1 MKALILSDLHANIH
15 ALEAIWAREHD
26 SDLIYC
32 AGDLVDYGVYPNAVL
47 AWVREHSV
55 ICVQGNHDREV
66 IHHYR
71 AGERGDLIPLA
82 ERKWAHYNAGL
93 LGEDE
98 IAFLEQLPLA
108 VTFALDGIRYG
119 LTHLYRN
126 YNEIVSLY
134 AYNEFRAVLFANG
147 DGPLPD
153 RLIFGHTHRQC
164 IRHLSDCLL
173 WLNPGSISYRRPDD
187 PDQSAHYATITD
199 GVISLRRV
207 DYDLEPVWRALRA
220 VPVKV
225 SEAVSAERFFPL
237 DTLRLNRIQDG
248 THD

>member
-1 MKALILSDLHANIH
+1 MKALILSDLHSNIH

-32 AGDLVDYGVYPNAVL
+32 AGDLVDYGVFPNAVI
-47 AWVREHSV
+47 AWVRAHGV

-66 IHHYR
+66 IHYYR
-71 AGERGDLIPLA
+71 AGERGDRVPPA

-93 LGEDE
+93 LSEDE
-98 IAFLEQLPLA
+98 VVFLEQLPLA
-108 VTFALDGIRYG
+108 VTFTLDGIRYG
-119 LTHLYRN
+119 LTHMYRA
-126 YNEIVSLY
+126 YEEIVSLH
-134 AYNEFRAVLFANG
+134 AYSRFRAAMFADG
-147 DGPLPD
+147 DRPLPN
-153 RLIFGHTHRQC
+153 RLIFGHTHRQG
-164 IRHLSDCLL
+164 IRYLSDSLL

-187 PDQSAHYATITD
+187 PDQSAHYITITD

-225 SEAVSAERFFPL
+225 SEAVAAERFFPL
-237 DTLRLNRIQDG
+237 GFPGPLR
-248 THD
+248 